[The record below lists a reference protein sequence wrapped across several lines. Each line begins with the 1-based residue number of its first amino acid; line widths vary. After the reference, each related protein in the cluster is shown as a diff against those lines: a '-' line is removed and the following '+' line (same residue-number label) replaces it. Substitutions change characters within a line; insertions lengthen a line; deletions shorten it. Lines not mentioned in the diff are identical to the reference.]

1 MHVHFQ
7 QPTSN
12 TRAYVPGLPALHR
25 VSRCSSDG
33 VLGPPAVPLVCRA
46 LYPYPE
52 LQLLFHARSL
62 QEAHT
67 TPSASLGNPGPVTA
81 LTYGHHP
88 LNITAP
94 FHRHPS
100 SLRTAILASV
110 VGENSSPPLPAKEAS
125 HAKLALSS
133 AQDLCPSGCGGRV
146 HPIGD
151 RVASLGRYS
160 STVCHDAN
168 SNTSQHQAFKSP
180 AAGRMA

>member
-1 MHVHFQ
+1 MS
-7 QPTSN
+7 TSN
-12 TRAYVPGLPALHR
+12 NLPATLAPMCLDYQLCTESVAAAVTGCWAHLPPLSCVGR
-25 VSRCSSDG
+25 SIPTLSFSFSSMHG
-33 VLGPPAVPLVCRA
+33 HCR
-46 LYPYPE
+46 
-52 LQLLFHARSL
+52 R
-62 QEAHT
+62 HT
-67 TPSASLGNPGPVTA
+67 RPSASLGNPRPVTA

-180 AAGRMA
+180 AAP